1 MSEWPMVKLGEV
13 CRISIGKTPAR
24 KEPRYWGDGL
34 PWLSIKD
41 MNQGPLLNTT
51 SETITDTALSELN
64 ISPYPA
70 GTVLF
75 SFKLSIGKVG
85 ITTKPMFTNEAIAAI
100 EPHNINSLD
109 KPYLAEALRF
119 IGQSLEGNAAVM
131 GITLNKKS
139 LAEINI
145 PLPPLGE
152 QKRIAEILGRVNY
165 AIQDLESQIQFI
177 ESLPTK
183 IFELFFNEESR
194 QGKRPSSTITNFI
207 SNTQYGTSK
216 KAAESGAIPILRMGN
231 ITYSGQIDRSDLK
244 YIDLADKEIDKYTLR
259 DGDLLFNRT
268 NSVELVGKTAVFEEN
283 LDQKVSYAG
292 YLIRARTNAD
302 SNPYY
307 VSGYLNSPSGK
318 AQLRLRAKSI
328 VGMAN
333 INAKEFLSLRVPAAT
348 KSEQDD
354 FAHFYLECKLAR
366 KLFSQKL
373 ALLQELQRSLSA
385 RAFAGLL

>member
-1 MSEWPMVKLGEV
+1 MSKWPMVKLGKVLKQSKKIKFAQNPLEEKLISV
-13 CRISIGKTPAR
+13 QLYGKGAIQRITSPEKAPRPFNGFIGREGQIVYSRIWAR
-24 KEPRYWGDGL
+24 KGAIAKINQDLDG
-34 PWLSIKD
+34 
-41 MNQGPLLNTT
+41 
-51 SETITDTALSELN
+51 
-64 ISPYPA
+64 
-70 GTVLF
+70 V
-75 SFKLSIGKVG
+75 VV
-85 ITTKPMFTNEAIAAI
+85 TNEFPLFDVLPTA
-100 EPHNINSLD
+100 NVD
-109 KPYLAEALRF
+109 YLIQAFQSPQFKSKLEMAGSGTSGQNRIKETAFLAL
-119 IGQSLEGNAAVM
+119 EV
-131 GITLNKKS
+131 
-139 LAEINI
+139 

-165 AIQDLESQIQFI
+165 AIQSLDSQIQFI
-177 ESLPTK
+177 ESLPNK
-183 IFELFFNEESR
+183 IFEFFFNEEHR
-194 QGKRPSSTITNFI
+194 RGKRPSSTIANFI
-207 SNTQYGTSK
+207 SNTQYGISK

-231 ITYSGQIDRSDLK
+231 ITYSGQIDRSELK
-244 YIDLADKEIDKYTLR
+244 YIDLTDKEIDKYTLQ

-307 VSGYLNSPSGK
+307 VSGYLNSPGGK

-333 INAKEFLSLRVPAAT
+333 INATEFLSLRVPAAT

-354 FAHFYLECKLAR
+354 FAHFYLECKSSR
-366 KLFSQKL
+366 KLLSQKL

>member
-85 ITTKPMFTNEAIAAI
+85 ITTKPMFTNEAIAAL
-100 EPHNINSLD
+100 EPHTLNSLD
-109 KPYLAEALRF
+109 KPYLAEALRS

-152 QKRIAEILGRVNY
+152 QKRIAEILGNIQN
-165 AIQDLESQIQFI
+165 AIELTSLQLDDISSSMKI
-177 ESLPTK
+177 ESWTLTRDSPQTQLSHYIKKITSGKSLKEGNWENFQNCILKISAVTTGFFDDSEIKPLP
-183 IFELFFNEESR
+183 ESYTP
-194 QGKRPSSTITNFI
+194 QASHKV
-207 SNTQYGTSK
+207 NTGD
-216 KAAESGAIPILRMGN
+216 ILLSRAN
-231 ITYSGQIDRSDLK
+231 T
-244 YIDLADKEIDKYTLR
+244 T
-259 DGDLLFNRT
+259 
-268 NSVELVGKTAVFEEN
+268 ELVGASAIVEN
-283 LDQKVSYAG
+283 AANNL
-292 YLIRARTNAD
+292 YLPDKLWKLHIKDDVDTYFFWHLLQTKPVRSSISKA
-302 SNPYY
+302 S
-307 VSGYLNSPSGK
+307 SGSGGSMK
-318 AQLRLRAKSI
+318 
-328 VGMAN
+328 N
-333 INAKEFLSLRVPAAT
+333 I
-348 KSEQDD
+348 
-354 FAHFYLECKLAR
+354 
-366 KLFSQKL
+366 SQKSFL
-373 ALLQELQRSLSA
+373 NITVPKISREVQNQIGKNIRLQHILRSLLIKKLNLLQELQRSLSV
-385 RAFAGLL
+385 RAFAGEL

>member
-1 MSEWPMVKLGEV
+1 MSKWPMVKLGD
-13 CRISIGKTPAR
+13 ILQPAP
-24 KEPRYWGDGL
+24 KILAGEIEAPI
-34 PWLSIKD
+34 LSITMHNGLVEQDGRFKKRIAST
-41 MNQGPLLNTT
+41 NTST
-51 SETITDTALSELN
+51 YRIVKRGQLVVGFPIDEGVLDFQEKYDSALV
-64 ISPYPA
+64 SPAY
-70 GTVLF
+70 GIWNLVNNDVLPDF
-75 SFKLSIGKVG
+75 IGRYLRS
-85 ITTKPMFTNEAIAAI
+85 PHAIATYKSRLQGTTARRRSLPTKVFQDI
-100 EPHNINSLD
+100 E
-109 KPYLAEALRF
+109 
-119 IGQSLEGNAAVM
+119 V
-131 GITLNKKS
+131 
-139 LAEINI
+139 

-165 AIQDLESQIQFI
+165 AIQSLDSQIQFI
-177 ESLPTK
+177 ESLPNK
-183 IFELFFNEESR
+183 IFEFFFNKEDR
-194 QGKRPSSTITNFI
+194 QGKRPSSTIANFI

-244 YIDLADKEIDKYTLR
+244 YIDLTDKEIDKYTLQ

-307 VSGYLNSPSGK
+307 VSGYLNSPGGK

-333 INAKEFLSLRVPAAT
+333 INATEFLSLRVPAAT

-354 FAHFYLECKLAR
+354 FAHFYLECKSSR
-366 KLFSQKL
+366 KLLSQKL

-385 RAFAGLL
+385 RAFAGQL

>member
-1 MSEWPMVKLGEV
+1 MSEWPMVKLGNITKEISSRLNDLDLPIYSV
-13 CRISIGKTPAR
+13 TKHNGFIPSAEYFKKQVFSENVKNYKLCRSGDFAYATIHLDEGSIGIAPIDC
-24 KEPRYWGDGL
+24 G
-34 PWLSIKD
+34 
-41 MNQGPLLNTT
+41 
-51 SETITDTALSELN
+51 
-64 ISPYPA
+64 ISPMYTTFRIESSDAHPEFLLGFLKSYRA
-70 GTVLF
+70 LAQYRNLGSGSAERRKSINYKNL
-75 SFKLSIGKVG
+75 SKL
-85 ITTKPMFTNEAIAAI
+85 
-100 EPHNINSLD
+100 
-109 KPYLAEALRF
+109 
-119 IGQSLEGNAAVM
+119 
-131 GITLNKKS
+131 
-139 LAEINI
+139 EI
-145 PLPPLGE
+145 PFPPLGE

-177 ESLPTK
+177 ESLPNK

-194 QGKRPSSTITNFI
+194 QGKRPSSTIANFI

-216 KAAESGAIPILRMGN
+216 KAAKSGAIPILRMGN

-318 AQLRLRAKSI
+318 AQLRMRAKSI

-333 INAKEFLSLRVPAAT
+333 INAKEFLSLRIPAAT

-354 FAHFYLECKLAR
+354 FAHFYLECKSAR

-373 ALLQELQRSLSA
+373 ALLRELQRSLSV